1 MKVVIVS
8 PERTLYNGE
17 AEGVIVPGDSGC
29 FEILKDHAP
38 AISTL
43 SNGVV
48 VLRGNQPMEIPDN
61 GGFVEVARNEVSL
74 CVEAVVEK

>member
-17 AEGVIVPGDSGC
+17 AEGIIVPGESGS

-43 SNGVV
+43 TNGVV
-48 VLRGNQPMEIPDN
+48 MLRGNQPMEFPIN

-74 CVEAVVEK
+74 CVEAAVEK